1 MSDKLTCDDVM
12 RYEHL
17 ASKVPAFLLG
27 RMAKRNSNLVGK
39 FESQI
44 KPRLANMNDHH
55 RHTLDVILN
64 SDVSELQS
72 VMSEVFEK
80 TDKKQFKIL
89 ADPKNAEFIESNLD
103 EIRKLL

>member
-1 MSDKLTCDDVM
+1 MSDKLTCDDVLK
-12 RYEHL
+12 YDHL
-17 ASKVPAFLLG
+17 ASKVPSFLLG

-44 KPRLANMNDHH
+44 RPRLANMNDHH
-55 RHTLDVILN
+55 RHLIDVVLN
-64 SDVSELQS
+64 SDISELQA
-72 VMSEVFEK
+72 VMDEAYEK
-80 TDKKQFKIL
+80 TGTKQYKIL